1 MKDYKLFPKS
11 KLLLS
16 VLLFMGY
23 INLANAQY
31 LVKSPSSLS
40 TVHENGTGST
50 AKIGIGIIT
59 NEAKFHV
66 YNDNAN
72 GAAFKIQAITSNNG
86 FTSSYGS
93 LESFVVKDG
102 QMYGLYQ
109 SSVLGNNVLNYFQ
122 NSLKIG
128 KVTHYSDGL
137 GNSGLE
143 LDRAEQTFTFS
154 LNPNSGPTKFPLI
167 ISGNG
172 IRVTSKVTTD
182 EIQLLTGSGSGKV
195 LVSDESGNGIWTDDP
210 KFNDD
215 DWLVSSTIPQ
225 LLYSNPKFP
234 NVGVGTSIPI
244 AKFQVNNS
252 WEKVGLGSASGQEL
266 RYGTSYIGFNAART
280 GSNWILCSDGY
291 SNNGGST
298 IWSGIDGT
306 LYFSTIGTN
315 ATPGSDQQ
323 LTDAQVRDKIKMTIT
338 SVGDIGIGVQNV
350 SGYKLAVKGKI
361 LCEELKVQLSEEWPD
376 YVFDKKYKLLSLKD
390 VENYITNNQR
400 LPGVPSAK
408 EVKENGVNLGEMNAL
423 FLKKIEE
430 MTQYIIDQQKQI
442 DHLKEK
448 IN

>member
-154 LNPNSGPTKFPLI
+154 LNPNSGPTKFP
-167 ISGNG
+167 
-172 IRVTSKVTTD
+172 
-182 EIQLLTGSGSGKV
+182 
-195 LVSDESGNGIWTDDP
+195 
-210 KFNDD
+210 
-215 DWLVSSTIPQ
+215 
-225 LLYSNPKFP
+225 
-234 NVGVGTSIPI
+234 
-244 AKFQVNNS
+244 
-252 WEKVGLGSASGQEL
+252 
-266 RYGTSYIGFNAART
+266 
-280 GSNWILCSDGY
+280 
-291 SNNGGST
+291 
-298 IWSGIDGT
+298 
-306 LYFSTIGTN
+306 
-315 ATPGSDQQ
+315 
-323 LTDAQVRDKIKMTIT
+323 
-338 SVGDIGIGVQNV
+338 
-350 SGYKLAVKGKI
+350 
-361 LCEELKVQLSEEWPD
+361 
-376 YVFDKKYKLLSLKD
+376 
-390 VENYITNNQR
+390 
-400 LPGVPSAK
+400 
-408 EVKENGVNLGEMNAL
+408 
-423 FLKKIEE
+423 
-430 MTQYIIDQQKQI
+430 
-442 DHLKEK
+442 
-448 IN
+448 